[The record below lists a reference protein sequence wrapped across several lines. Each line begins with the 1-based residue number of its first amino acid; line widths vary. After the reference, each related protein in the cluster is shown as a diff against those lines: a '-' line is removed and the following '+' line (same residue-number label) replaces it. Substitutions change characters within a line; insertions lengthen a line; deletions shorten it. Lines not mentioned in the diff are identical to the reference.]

1 MKKLFAALLCVI
13 LVFALLPVSAMA
25 EEAPA
30 LVAPES
36 GNYFEKPFVAKVY
49 PHEYIRA
56 LTIMAAPE
64 TGHGTVGTILTGSSV
79 FVLAEQDGYFF
90 VVTIRGEKG
99 WVWHQWFDYD
109 KKAVGEKAETAE
121 NAYQQLTITLRGS

>member
-49 PHEYIRA
+49 PHEYA
-56 LTIMAAPE
+56 L
-64 TGHGTVGTILTGSSV
+64 
-79 FVLAEQDGYFF
+79 
-90 VVTIRGEKG
+90 
-99 WVWHQWFDYD
+99 
-109 KKAVGEKAETAE
+109 
-121 NAYQQLTITLRGS
+121 

>member
-49 PHEYIRA
+49 PSCWPSRTA
-56 LTIMAAPE
+56 T
-64 TGHGTVGTILTGSSV
+64 SS
-79 FVLAEQDGYFF
+79 
-90 VVTIRGEKG
+90 
-99 WVWHQWFDYD
+99 
-109 KKAVGEKAETAE
+109 
-121 NAYQQLTITLRGS
+121 S